1 MPTDRPSRA
10 RPSGLR
16 ATLATPLARTVLA
29 AVVAS
34 AIGIAIGLTIHWFPV
49 QASAQSRRTDTLY
62 YVLVIVSVPIFVL
75 VVTVILYCVWQFRV
89 RPGQELQDGPPIH
102 GNTRLEIIWTAA
114 PAVLIIGL
122 VSYALIVLHNNEAK
136 GAGGE
141 LQVKV
146 TGQQFAWSYEY
157 PASGGGATVRSDVLY
172 LPEGQSVNF
181 KMTSLDVIHAFWV
194 PAFRLQ
200 QDVVPGVTTSYR
212 ATPTRTG
219 VYDVVC
225 NELCGLGH
233 TVMRTSVHVVAQA
246 QFQAWL
252 KGKQGK
258 TAPSGAAG

>member
-1 MPTDRPSRA
+1 MI
-10 RPSGLR
+10 
-16 ATLATPLARTVLA
+16 ATPLARAVIA
-29 AVVAS
+29 AVVAT
-34 AIGIAIGLTIHWFPV
+34 AIGIAIGLSIHWFPV
-49 QASAQSRRTDTLY
+49 QASAQARRSDTLY

-75 VVTVILYCVWQFRV
+75 VVTVILYSVWQFRM

-102 GNTRLEIIWTAA
+102 GNTRLEIVWTAA
-114 PAVLIIGL
+114 PAVLIIAL

-136 GAGGE
+136 GAGPE

-157 PASGGGATVRSDVLY
+157 PASAGGAAVRSDVLY

-181 KMTSLDVIHAFWV
+181 KMTSLDVIHAFWI

-200 QDVVPGVTTSYR
+200 EDVVPGVTTSYR

-219 VYDVVC
+219 VYDVIC

-233 TVMRTSVHVVAQA
+233 AVMRSSVHVVPQA
-246 QFQAWL
+246 QFQSWL
-252 KGKQGK
+252 KTKQGK
-258 TAPSGAAG
+258 TAPTGAAG